1 MRRTAVA
8 VIVPLITAI
17 TVAAC
22 GGSSPSSAS
31 KPPASP
37 PASGGTVQV
46 SGQFNTQPTVHIPA
60 TTPGTALQVKTEVQG
75 SGPTLATGD
84 NVLGNFS
91 VYLWSGT
98 TNKLLDSTYTT
109 GPQILPAN
117 IPLTGL
123 ATALK
128 NQKAGSRILAVL
140 PPKYAYGSQGN
151 SQLGV
156 SGTDT
161 LVWVIDVIKG
171 FSPSAQATGTRVS
184 NGGGSLPTVT
194 PGKAGAG
201 PAIKVPGGQPPSKL
215 IVKTLI
221 KGHGKPL
228 AAGQQVVAN
237 YTGLLWRNGKV
248 FSTTWP
254 SPQTPTS
261 TPFSFK
267 MGGLVP
273 GLNTGLV
280 GIPVGSRVMFVIPP
294 AQGYGSKGNPQAGI
308 KGTDT
313 LVFVFDILDAEPA
326 AG

>member
-8 VIVPLITAI
+8 VIVPLIAAI
-17 TVAAC
+17 SLAAC
-22 GGSSPSSAS
+22 GGSSPSAAPKPSAT
-31 KPPASP
+31 A
-37 PASGGTVQV
+37 PASGVAPQV
-46 SGQFNTQPTVHIPA
+46 SGQFGKMPTVDIPA
-60 TTPGTALQVKTEVQG
+60 SAPGTALQVKTEVPG
-75 SGPTLATGD
+75 SGPTLPAGD
-84 NVLGNFS
+84 NILGNFA

-98 TNKLLDSTYTT
+98 TSKLLDSTYSA

-128 NQKAGSRILAVL
+128 GQKAGSRVLAVL
-140 PPKYAYGSQGN
+140 PPKYAYGPQGN

-161 LVWVIDVIKG
+161 LVWIIDVIKG
-171 FSPSAQATGTRVS
+171 FSPTAQATGTHES

-194 PGKAGAG
+194 PGKPGAG

-221 KGHGKPL
+221 KGHGQPL
-228 AAGQQVVAN
+228 AAGQNVVAN
-237 YTGLLWRNGKV
+237 YTGAIWRNGKV

-254 SPQTPTS
+254 SPSAPTS
-261 TPFSFK
+261 APFTFK

-280 GIPVGSRVMFVIPP
+280 GIPVGSRVMFVVPP

-313 LVFVFDILDAEPA
+313 MVFVFDILDAEPA
-326 AG
+326 A